1 MAGARE
7 IKRRIKS
14 VKNTK
19 KITRAMQMVSAA
31 KMRRAQNAVMTS
43 RTYSELAW
51 QIVENL
57 SGKIDP
63 KYHKLL
69 QPSGPE
75 GKVGII
81 LISSNKGLV
90 GGFNSNL
97 LAFTNRYLKEN
108 NAEMLADFVVM
119 GRKGRDAVL
128 RNKRNVVAEF
138 TKYDRIPKAE
148 EVLPVA
154 KLIVQDYLK
163 GDYSKIVVVYTHF
176 ISTIVQRPAIKQLL
190 PLSDPNKVRHAEE
203 VSKQNFEYLIEP
215 SPEQVLDYLLP
226 RIIESQ
232 IYQAVLE
239 SDASEHSAR
248 MIMMKNAT
256 DAATDLIDD
265 LTLTYNQLRQAGITK
280 ELAEI
285 TAGRIALE

>member
-19 KITRAMQMVSAA
+19 KITKAMQMVSAA

-63 KYHKLL
+63 KYHRLL
-69 QPSGPE
+69 QPSNPE
-75 GKVGII
+75 GKIGII
-81 LISSNKGLV
+81 LISSNKGLI

-128 RNKRNVVAEF
+128 RSKRNVVAEF
-138 TKYDRIPKAE
+138 TKYDRSPKAE
-148 EVLPVA
+148 EVLPVT
-154 KLIVQDYLK
+154 KLIVDDYLK
-163 GDYSKIVVVYTHF
+163 GGYSKIVVIYTHF
-176 ISTIVQRPAIKQLL
+176 VSTINQKAAVKQLL
-190 PLSDPNKVRHAEE
+190 PLADPNKVRHAEE
-203 VSKQNFEYLIEP
+203 VSRQNFEYLIEP
-215 SPEQVLDYLLP
+215 SPEEVLDYLLP

-265 LTLTYNQLRQAGITK
+265 LTLTYNQLRQAGITQ

>member
-31 KMRRAQNAVMTS
+31 KMRKAQNAVTKS

-51 QIVENL
+51 QIVQNL
-57 SGKIDP
+57 SSKIDP
-63 KYHKLL
+63 KYHRLL
-69 QPSGPE
+69 QTHSDE

-81 LISSNKGLV
+81 LISSNKGLI
-90 GGFNSNL
+90 GGFNSSL
-97 LAFTNRYLKEN
+97 LAFTKRYLKEN
-108 NAEMLADFVVM
+108 DAELLADFVVM
-119 GRKGRDAVL
+119 GRKGRDAML
-128 RNKRNVVAEF
+128 RSGKNIVAEF
-138 TKYDRIPKAE
+138 NKYDRTPNAE
-148 EVLPVA
+148 EVLPIA
-154 KLIVQDYLK
+154 KLIINDYLE
-163 GDYSKIVVVYTHF
+163 GRYSKIVVIYTHF
-176 ISTIVQRPAIKQLL
+176 VSTVVQKPMMKQLL
-190 PLSDPNKVRHAEE
+190 PLRDPDKARHSDEM
-203 VSKQNFEYLIEP
+203 SKQGFEYLIEP
-215 SPEQVLDYLLP
+215 SPQEVLDFLLP

-232 IYQAVLE
+232 IFQAVLE

-256 DAATDLIDD
+256 DAATELIDD
-265 LTLTYNQLRQAGITK
+265 LTLAYNQLRQANITK